1 MFKISSQSRSLVRQ
15 ALRED
20 IGTGDITTDALVPSA
35 FVGEARIE
43 AKASGILCGGPVV
56 LEVFRLVDPRLKIER
71 KVSDGAR
78 VSKGKSAFVIRG
90 RVASI
95 LKGERV
101 ALNFLSHLS
110 GIATLTNQF
119 VSKTKGT
126 RAEIYDTRKTTPLWR
141 ELEKYA
147 VRCGGGQNHRLG
159 LWDEVLVK
167 DNHWYAIGMQP
178 SLRGGQKGQR
188 SNLGVQR
195 LLQSLRS
202 FAMTNR
208 RKIPVE
214 VEAADLKE
222 LSHLLE
228 ADFHMDR
235 ILLDNFSVPQLR
247 QAVHLV
253 RRSHNRILLE
263 ASGGVTLANVCQIAK
278 AGVDRISV
286 GALTHSAPA
295 LDFSLN
301 LGRVGKK

>member
-119 VSKTKGT
+119 VSNTKRT

-167 DNHWYAIGMQP
+167 DNHWYAIRPLLEKTRCRYFGDRLKSQ
-178 SLRGGQKGQR
+178 LKGK
-188 SNLGVQR
+188 
-195 LLQSLRS
+195 
-202 FAMTNR
+202 
-208 RKIPVE
+208 KIPVE